1 MHSTLA
7 RMGSR
12 VPALPYLGYTYS
24 VEPFD
29 LIVIGG
35 GIAGLGVAREAARH
49 KLKTAV
55 LEAGSCGRATSDNTL
70 RIIHGGFRYL
80 QNGDIPRVVKS
91 IRDQRAV
98 LREFAD
104 AVAPLPCLMPLSR
117 FGLKSRLPASC
128 AALLYRLM
136 MRLCGSELPAPKI
149 MSSRDV
155 DLQVPLL
162 RGLAPYGALCWHDV
176 VMLQPH
182 KLVEVLTEE
191 CLRGPVTVLENRRVT
206 GVSVASGMYE
216 VQDASGSCH
225 HARAV
230 VSTLGPFL
238 SSVALPA
245 QLAGERPLWAKG
257 FNVTIS
263 RQLEAS
269 FGVGVQGDSG
279 RLFFCLPRGSGTA
292 IGTWYVPWAA
302 GSGPLS
308 VSEEEIED
316 LVSAFNAALPGA
328 NVHRSEV
335 ASVDVGL
342 LPMQSD
348 SPQGPVLVAN
358 ERIHAVGRYAEVLST
373 KYTIFRSQGR
383 KALAAVSKGLV

>member
-1 MHSTLA
+1 
-7 RMGSR
+7 
-12 VPALPYLGYTYS
+12 
-24 VEPFD
+24 
-29 LIVIGG
+29 
-35 GIAGLGVAREAARH
+35 
-49 KLKTAV
+49 
-55 LEAGSCGRATSDNTL
+55 
-70 RIIHGGFRYL
+70 
-80 QNGDIPRVVKS
+80 
-91 IRDQRAV
+91 
-98 LREFAD
+98 
-104 AVAPLPCLMPLSR
+104 
-117 FGLKSRLPASC
+117 
-128 AALLYRLM
+128 M

-238 SSVALPA
+238 SSVALPG